1 MKVFVSS
8 DMEGVAG
15 IVDWAQ
21 CIGPG
26 TEYERGRA
34 LLQAEVNAAIDG
46 ALEAGADEIVVNDS
60 HWLMRN
66 LDPEELHGAASYV
79 AGFHKPLYMMEG
91 LDASFDVAFFVAYHG
106 SVDGP
111 PSVLSHTYNPRA
123 IAGVRLD
130 GRRVGES
137 GINALVAAAFGVPV
151 GLVTGDD
158 VTCEEARPWFPGAE
172 LVQVKRS
179 ITRVSTES
187 LHPERARGAIR
198 AGAAAAVRRVAELRP
213 PSIPDPV
220 ELDVRCTTSDVAEL
234 AATLEG
240 IERVKATEL
249 RMSGERLE
257 VFRRFVTMLTLT
269 RQLAAEARG

>member
-1 MKVFVSS
+1 MKVYISS

-21 CIGPG
+21 CVGPG
-26 TEYERGRA
+26 VEYEDGRD
-34 LLQAEVNAAIDG
+34 LLLAEVNAAIDG
-46 ALEAGADEIVVNDS
+46 AVDAGADEIVVNDS

-66 LDPEELHGAASYV
+66 LDPGELHGHASYV

-106 SVDGP
+106 SADGP

-123 IAGVRLD
+123 VAGVRLD

-158 VTCEEARPWFPGAE
+158 VTCEEARPWFAGAE

-179 ITRVSTES
+179 ISRVSAES
-187 LHPERARGAIR
+187 LHPERARAAIR
-198 AGAAAAVRRVAELRP
+198 EGAAAAVRHAATLEP
-213 PSIPDPV
+213 PAVPDPV
-220 ELDVRCTTSDVAEL
+220 DLDVRCTTADVAEL
-234 AATLEG
+234 ASTLDG
-240 IERVKATEL
+240 AERTDPLEVRL
-249 RMSGERLE
+249 RGGRLD
-257 VFRRFVTMLTLT
+257 VFRRFVTLLTLT

>member
-1 MKVFVSS
+1 VKVFVSS

-26 TEYERGRA
+26 GEYERGRA

-46 ALEAGADEIVVNDS
+46 ALDAGADEIVVNDS

-66 LDPEELHGAASYV
+66 LDPEALHGHASYV

-91 LDASFDVAFFVAYHG
+91 LDGSFDVACFLAYHG
-106 SVDGP
+106 SVDGA

-130 GRRVGES
+130 GRRAGES

-158 VTCEEARPWFPGAE
+158 VTCDEARPWFPGAE
-172 LVQVKRS
+172 LVAVKRS
-179 ITRVSTES
+179 VSRVSAES
-187 LHPERARGAIR
+187 LHPERARAAIR
-198 AGAAAAVRRVAELRP
+198 EGAAAAVRGASTLDP
-213 PSIPDPV
+213 PAVGDPV
-220 ELDVRCTTSDVAEL
+220 ELAVRCTTADVAAL
-234 AATLEG
+234 ATTLEG
-240 IERVKATEL
+240 VERTDETAVRL
-249 RMSGERLE
+249 RGSRLD
-257 VFRRFVTMLTLT
+257 VFRGFVTMLTLT
-269 RQLAAEARG
+269 RQLASEARG

>member
-1 MKVFVSS
+1 VKVFISS

-26 TEYERGRA
+26 PAYERGCA

-46 ALEAGADEIVVNDS
+46 ALDGGADEIVVNDS

-66 LDPEELHGAASYV
+66 LDPTELHGNASYV
-79 AGFHKPLYMMEG
+79 SGFEKPLYMMEA
-91 LDASFDVAFFVAYHG
+91 LDGSFDVSLFVAYHG
-106 SVDGP
+106 SIDGP

-123 IAGVRLD
+123 IAGVRLE

-179 ITRVSTES
+179 ITRVSAES
-187 LHPERARGAIR
+187 LHPERARAAIR
-198 AGAAAAVRRVAELRP
+198 EGAAAAVRRATSLSP
-213 PSIPDPV
+213 PSVPERV
-220 ELDVRCTTSDVAEL
+220 RLDVRFSTADAAAL
-234 AATLEG
+234 AATLDG
-240 IERVKATEL
+240 VERTDVNEVRL
-249 RMSGERLE
+249 SGERLE
-257 VFRRFVTMLTLT
+257 VFRRFATMLALT
-269 RQLAAEARG
+269 RQLAAEARS

>member
-1 MKVFVSS
+1 
-8 DMEGVAG
+8 MEGVAG

-26 TEYERGRA
+26 PEYERGCA

-46 ALEAGADEIVVNDS
+46 ALDAGADELVVNDS

-66 LDPEELHGAASYV
+66 LDPEALHGRASSV
-79 AGFHKPLYMMEG
+79 SGFEKPLYMMEG

-123 IAGVRLD
+123 IAGVRLG

-158 VTCEEARPWFPGAE
+158 VTCEEARPCFADAE
-172 LVQVKRS
+172 LVEVKRS
-179 ITRVSTES
+179 ITRVSAES
-187 LHPERARGAIR
+187 LHPERARAAIR
-198 AGAAAAVRRVAELRP
+198 EGAAVAVRRASSLRP
-213 PSIPDPV
+213 PSVPERV
-220 ELDVRCTTSDVAEL
+220 ELEVRCTTADVAAL
-234 AATLEG
+234 AATLDG
-240 IERVKATEL
+240 VERLDTTEIRL
-249 RMSGERLE
+249 SGERLE
-257 VFRRFVTMLTLT
+257 VFRRFVTMLSLT

>member
-1 MKVFVSS
+1 VKLFVSS

-26 TEYERGRA
+26 PEYERGRA
-34 LLQAEVNAAIDG
+34 LLRAEVNAAIDG
-46 ALEAGADEIVVNDS
+46 ALEAGVDEIVVNDS

-66 LDPEELHGAASYV
+66 LDPDALHGRASYV
-79 AGFHKPLYMMEG
+79 SGFEKPLSMMEG
-91 LDASFDVAFFVAYHG
+91 LDGSFDVAFFVAYHG

-137 GINALVAAAFGVPV
+137 GINALVAAEFGVPV

-179 ITRVSTES
+179 ITRVSAES
-187 LHPERARGAIR
+187 LHPERAR
-198 AGAAAAVRRVAELRP
+198 AAVRAAASDAVRRASSLDP
-213 PSIPDPV
+213 PPV
-220 ELDVRCTTSDVAEL
+220 PESVTLDVRCATADVAAL
-234 AATLEG
+234 ATTIDG
-240 IERVKATEL
+240 VERSDDTNVRL
-249 RMSGERLE
+249 SGDRLD
-257 VFRRFVTMLTLT
+257 VFRRFITMLTVT
-269 RQLAAEARG
+269 RQVAAEARG

>member
-1 MKVFVSS
+1 VKVFVSS

-26 TEYERGRA
+26 AEYERGRA

-158 VTCEEARPWFPGAE
+158 ATCDEARPWFAGVE

-179 ITRVSTES
+179 ISRVSAES
-187 LHPERARGAIR
+187 LHPERARAAIR
-198 AGAAAAVRRVAELRP
+198 EAAAAAVRRAAMLQPPAVGNAVALE
-213 PSIPDPV
+213 
-220 ELDVRCTTSDVAEL
+220 VRCTTADVAEL
-234 AATLEG
+234 ASALEG
-240 IERVKATEL
+240 V
-249 RMSGERLE
+249 ERLE
-257 VFRRFVTMLTLT
+257 GNDVRLGGECLLVFRRFVTMLTLT
-269 RQLAAEARG
+269 RQLAAEARS

>member
-1 MKVFVSS
+1 VKVFVSS

-26 TEYERGRA
+26 AEYERGRA

-91 LDASFDVAFFVAYHG
+91 LDSSFFVAYHG

-111 PSVLSHTYNPRA
+111 PSVLSHTYNPKA

-158 VTCEEARPWFPGAE
+158 VTCDEARPWFAGVE

-179 ITRVSTES
+179 ISRVSAES
-187 LHPERARGAIR
+187 LHPERARAAIR
-198 AGAAAAVRRVAELRP
+198 EAAGAAVRHAATLLPPAVGSAVALE
-213 PSIPDPV
+213 
-220 ELDVRCTTSDVAEL
+220 VRCTTADVADL
-234 AATLEG
+234 ASTLEG
-240 IERVKATEL
+240 V
-249 RMSGERLE
+249 ERLE
-257 VFRRFVTMLTLT
+257 GNDVRLSGEYLLVFRRFVTMLTLT
-269 RQLAAEARG
+269 RQLAAEARS